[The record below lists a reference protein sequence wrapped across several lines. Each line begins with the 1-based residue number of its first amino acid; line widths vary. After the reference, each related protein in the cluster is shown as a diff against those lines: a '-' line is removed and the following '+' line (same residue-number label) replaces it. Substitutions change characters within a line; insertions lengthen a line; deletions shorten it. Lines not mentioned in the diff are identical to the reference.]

1 MNRGK
6 KPMSD
11 AQPLAVLHVI
21 SGLSIGGAEMML
33 LKLLQTTEPGA
44 ARAGVLSLSEGGVLA
59 DDIRAQGLPLWHI
72 AMPGGFP
79 SPGFSRRFRAVVE
92 EFKPD
97 VVMAWMY
104 RANAVCSQL
113 VPRRIPVI
121 WNVRQSLDHNSSQ
134 RLLFRFTRRVNLWIS
149 GRPRMVIYNSRAS
162 HQQHLEFGFRA
173 AEQRVIPNGFDL
185 DRFQP
190 QPEARARLRGEWG
203 VAEGDL
209 VFGIVG
215 RFHPIKDHLGFIRA
229 AGLAVLQEPEGGA
242 RMVFVMVGRGLDR
255 DNDKLMAEIRAA
267 GIEERVHLLGE
278 QRDLPGLYS
287 AFDVQVSASLV
298 EAFPNVLGEA
308 MACGLPC
315 VATAVG
321 DSAWVVGDTGRVVEP
336 ERPQQL
342 AQAMVE
348 LAKLAPEERRA
359 LGAAARTRVQQ
370 EFGIASVAQR
380 FLEAQRE
387 ATGRQAGKPPSRR
400 GDKLAGPGTNPS
412 DFPGPS

>member
-1 MNRGK
+1 
-6 KPMSD
+6 MSN
-11 AQPLAVLHVI
+11 AEPCASNTEPLSVLHVI

-33 LKLLQTTEPGA
+33 LKLLQTTERGT

-59 DDIRAQGLPLWHI
+59 DDIRTLGVPLRHI
-72 AMPGGFP
+72 PMPGGFP
-79 SPGFSRRFRAVVE
+79 SPGFSRRFREAVE
-92 EFKPD
+92 EFRPD
-97 VVMAWMY
+97 AVMAWMY

-113 VPRRIPVI
+113 VPRGIPVI

-173 AEQRVIPNGFDL
+173 ADQRVIPNGFDL
-185 DRFQP
+185 ERFQP
-190 QPEARARLRGEWG
+190 RPEARARLRGEWG
-203 VAEGDL
+203 IEESDL

-215 RFHPIKDHLGFIRA
+215 RFHPIKDHLGFVRA
-229 AGLAVLQEPEGGA
+229 AGLAVLQEQAGAA
-242 RMVFVMVGRGLDR
+242 RMVFVMVGRGLDT
-255 DNDKLMAEIRAA
+255 DNHKLMTEIRAA
-267 GIEERVHLLGE
+267 GIEERVRLLGE
-278 QRDLPGLYS
+278 QRDLPALYS

-321 DSAWVVGDTGRVVEP
+321 DSAWVVGETGRVVAP
-336 ERPQQL
+336 ERPQLL

-348 LAKLAPEERRA
+348 LAQLVPEERRA

-370 EFGIASVAQR
+370 EFGIASVARR
-380 FLEAQRE
+380 FMQAQRE
-387 ATGRQAGKPPSRR
+387 ATGR
-400 GDKLAGPGTNPS
+400 LASGIT
-412 DFPGPS
+412 